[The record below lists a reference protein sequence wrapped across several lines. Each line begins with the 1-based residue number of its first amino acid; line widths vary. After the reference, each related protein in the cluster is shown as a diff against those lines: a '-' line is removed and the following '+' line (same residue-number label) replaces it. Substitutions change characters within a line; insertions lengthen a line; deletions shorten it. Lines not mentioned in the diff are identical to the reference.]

1 MNFWFWTWCFFL
13 ILKCMKSEDRNF
25 RVIVDQV
32 NITNLDRDVYEK
44 FDCEVYHVN
53 NRTYMTSS
61 HTFTR
66 TVDEI
71 SVHAALDFYK
81 LNSKQKMKLYD
92 VEFDG
97 CYILEHANKN
107 RLFNMYVKN
116 LKKHS
121 NVKFQCPFKAHV
133 NYEVKNM
140 SMDEQ
145 DFPSFVPLGN
155 FRSLIEYIINRKLR
169 ARITASGKIIPYA
182 TDPFK
187 ILT

>member
-1 MNFWFWTWCFFL
+1 
-13 ILKCMKSEDRNF
+13 
-25 RVIVDQV
+25 
-32 NITNLDRDVYEK
+32 
-44 FDCEVYHVN
+44 
-53 NRTYMTSS
+53 
-61 HTFTR
+61 
-66 TVDEI
+66 
-71 SVHAALDFYK
+71 
-81 LNSKQKMKLYD
+81 
-92 VEFDG
+92 
-97 CYILEHANKN
+97 
-107 RLFNMYVKN
+107 MYVKN

-121 NVKFQCPFKAHV
+121 NVKFQCPFKAVSILKKKVKKIKLYLCYVLPQHV